1 MFGILTC
8 FFILSS
14 ESVTVAELPSA
25 SITIASTFPSFIFVI
40 KSEYF
45 NFVFVFVIIDDNNTI
60 NITPIISHIANVLIP
75 FFKIIPPLRLFDI
88 KFYTIEIFVFQ

>member
-1 MFGILTC
+1 
-8 FFILSS
+8 
-14 ESVTVAELPSA
+14 
-25 SITIASTFPSFIFVI
+25 
-40 KSEYF
+40 
-45 NFVFVFVIIDDNNTI
+45 VFVIIDDNNTI